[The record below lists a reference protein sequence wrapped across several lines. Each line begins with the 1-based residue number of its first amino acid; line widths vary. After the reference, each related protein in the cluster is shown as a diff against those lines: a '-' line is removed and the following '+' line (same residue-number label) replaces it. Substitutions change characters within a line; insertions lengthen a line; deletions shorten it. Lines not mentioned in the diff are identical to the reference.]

1 MLTNNQLDH
10 QEGTLVKFKP
20 IKTLNFIQENTYENV
35 FCKISAILFKGQ
47 YDNLF
52 FINDRFSIWSYFHTV
67 TIYLLIIAVVAD
79 GLLQVFGQRIVGQ
92 ATLGPTESLLQH
104 VVLPRLT
111 RDIIALQE

>member
-1 MLTNNQLDH
+1 MFSAKYQPFCSR
-10 QEGTLVKFKP
+10 V
-20 IKTLNFIQENTYENV
+20 NV
-35 FCKISAILFKGQ
+35 II
-47 YDNLF
+47 YF